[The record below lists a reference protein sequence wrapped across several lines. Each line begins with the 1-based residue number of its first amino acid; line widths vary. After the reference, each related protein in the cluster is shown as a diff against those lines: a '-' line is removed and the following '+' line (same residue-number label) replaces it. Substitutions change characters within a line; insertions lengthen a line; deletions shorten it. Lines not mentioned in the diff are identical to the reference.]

1 MAMFSPSTRD
11 TTHAWENGVAQ
22 VNPPQ
27 APSQTPFRD
36 FSGMVALSA
45 DCAQWDCV
53 VRLTNM

>member
-36 FSGMVALSA
+36 FLVWLPCQLIVLSGIA
-45 DCAQWDCV
+45 
-53 VRLTNM
+53 